1 MAFNPSID
9 RQACELFLAE
19 ALEVYQQVEEG
30 LLLAH
35 IPNAL
40 NLKKLILWVQS
51 IRQGAQQVE
60 LVDIQLLTA
69 GLETVLKT
77 CEANIESGELLAQ
90 DLLQHLCNALQLSLI
105 AHRSVIHTTTASEHQ
120 DFVLHSLVPK
130 ALDILEA
137 VFAQPLP
144 EDIRQELLLQQIQC
158 IQWWNNSLNLSEM
171 ETIAKATLNALQ
183 TFPESIE
190 AIASISLA
198 GFQVAHE
205 AALQRSIYQS
215 ASIQS
220 SPQPL
225 VTKTISPPLQP
236 ASHPSQQHVNTL
248 NPKDFLVGLANQKI
262 FCVATDSIFEI
273 VVPQADRILQEDDR
287 DRLLWGDRQL
297 PLFRFSDLWQSD
309 APTDEP
315 SFNPTSALILVL
327 NHELYP
333 VALSL
338 QVDRLI
344 VDMAIELHQLEDTL
358 PSAHQYCRYG
368 WTSLDNNWLEV
379 VDVNCLLRQHL
390 STDVPS
396 ELRTISEAQ
405 LSEWPATQN
414 SDFLWTTADE
424 SSPKTILIVDDSRT
438 IREILSTTLQNAGYT
453 VLQAQDGQE
462 AIAHLQVQPK
472 IDLTICDIEMS
483 NLNGFEFL
491 RQRLQDERWANIPV
505 LILSSHTSQEYRQL
519 AQKLGAAEYFTI
531 PYDAAELLDAIAALL
546 QD

>member
-1 MAFNPSID
+1 MVFNPSID

-30 LLLAH
+30 LLLTH
-35 IPNAL
+35 VPNAL
-40 NLKKLILWVQS
+40 NLKKLILGVQS
-51 IRQGAQQVE
+51 IQQGAQQVE

-77 CEANIESGELLAQ
+77 CEANIESGDLVAQ
-90 DLLQHLCNALQLSLI
+90 DLLQHLCNGLQLSLI
-105 AHRSVIHTTTASEHQ
+105 AHRSIIHTTTASEHQ

-144 EDIRQELLLQQIQC
+144 EDIRRELLLQQIQC

-171 ETIAKATLNALQ
+171 ETIAKATLNSLQ
-183 TFPESIE
+183 TFPQSIE
-190 AIASISLA
+190 AITSIMLA

-215 ASIQS
+215 ASS
-220 SPQPL
+220 QPSHKPL
-225 VTKTISPPLQP
+225 ATEPISPPLQ
-236 ASHPSQQHVNTL
+236 SSGDPSGYSVNTL

-262 FCVATDSIFEI
+262 FCVATDSIAEI
-273 VVPQADRILQEDDR
+273 IVPQANQLSREGEQNQ
-287 DRLLWGDRQL
+287 LLWGDRWL
-297 PLFRFSDLWQSD
+297 PLFCFSDLWQSD
-309 APTDEP
+309 ALVNELDI
-315 SFNPTSALILVL
+315 NPTSALILVL

-344 VDMAIELHQLEDTL
+344 VDMAIELHQREDTL

-368 WTSLDNNWLEV
+368 WTALDNNWLEV
-379 VDVNCLLRQHL
+379 VDVNCLLRQYL

-414 SDFLWTTADE
+414 SGFLWTTAAE
-424 SSPKTILIVDDSRT
+424 PGPKTILIVDDSRT
-438 IREILSTTLQNAGYT
+438 IREILSTTLQNAGYS

-462 AIAHLQVQPK
+462 AIAHLQCQPK

-491 RQRLQDERWANIPV
+491 RQRLQDERWAHIPV

-531 PYDAAELLDAIAALL
+531 PYDAAELLDTIEKLF

>member
-30 LLLAH
+30 LLLVH

-40 NLKKLILWVQS
+40 NLNKLILWVQS
-51 IRQGAQQVE
+51 IRQGAQRVE

-69 GLETVLKT
+69 GLEIVLKT
-77 CEANIESGELLAQ
+77 CEENVASGELLAQ
-90 DLLQHLCNALQLSLI
+90 DLLQNFCNGLQLSLI
-105 AHRSVIHTTTASEHQ
+105 AHRSIIYTTTASEHQ

-130 ALDILEA
+130 ALDILGA
-137 VFAQPLP
+137 VFTQPLP
-144 EDIRQELLLQQIQC
+144 EDIRYQLLLQQIQC

-171 ETIAKATLNALQ
+171 DRIANVTLNALQ
-183 TFPESIE
+183 TFPQSIE
-190 AIASISLA
+190 AIASIALA

-215 ASIQS
+215 STIQPS
-220 SPQPL
+220 QKPL
-225 VTKTISPPLQP
+225 ATEPISPP
-236 ASHPSQQHVNTL
+236 SPSSSDPPEYSLSTL
-248 NPKDFLVGLANQKI
+248 NPKDFLVGLAHQKI
-262 FCVATDSIFEI
+262 FCVATDSIVEI
-273 VVPQADRILQEDDR
+273 VVPQPDRLLREGNR
-287 DRLLWGDRQL
+287 DRLLWGNRQL
-297 PLFRFSDLWQSD
+297 PLFHFNDLWQSA
-309 APTDEP
+309 APANELKTD
-315 SFNPTSALILVL
+315 STSALILVL

-338 QVDRLI
+338 EVDRLI
-344 VDMAIELHQLEDTL
+344 VDVAIELHQREDTL
-358 PSAHQYCRYG
+358 PRAHQYCRYG
-368 WTSLDNNWLEV
+368 WTLLDNNWLEV
-379 VDVNCLLRQHL
+379 VDVNCLLRQYL
-390 STDVPS
+390 SMDVPS
-396 ELRTISEAQ
+396 ELRTISEDQ

-414 SDFLWTTADE
+414 SDFLWAATAE
-424 SSPKTILIVDDSRT
+424 PSPKTILIVDDSRT
-438 IREILSTTLQNAGYT
+438 VREILSTTLQSAGYD
-453 VLQAQDGQE
+453 VLQAQHGQE
-462 AIAHLQVQPK
+462 AIAHLQVQPQ

-491 RQRLQDERWANIPV
+491 RQRLQDERWTDIPV

-531 PYDAAELLDAIAALL
+531 PYNAAELLDAIAALL

>member
-1 MAFNPSID
+1 MAFNSSID

-35 IPNAL
+35 VPNAL
-40 NLKKLILWVQS
+40 NLKKLVLGVQT

-77 CEANIESGELLAQ
+77 CESTIESEGLLAQ

-130 ALDILEA
+130 TIDILDA

-144 EDIRQELLLQQIQC
+144 GEIRHELLLQQIQC
-158 IQWWNNSLNLSEM
+158 IHWWNHSLNLSEM
-171 ETIAKATLNALQ
+171 ETIAKATLNTLQ
-183 TFPESIE
+183 TFPQSID
-190 AIASISLA
+190 AIASVALA

-205 AALQRSIYQS
+205 AALQRSIDRS
-215 ASIQS
+215 ATIQ
-220 SPQPL
+220 PVQKPL
-225 VTKTISPPLQP
+225 KTEPVST
-236 ASHPSQQHVNTL
+236 PSQPSSNPQDYSLNRL
-248 NPKDFLVGLANQKI
+248 NPKDFLVGLAHQKI
-262 FCVATDSIFEI
+262 FCVATDSILEI
-273 VVPQADRILQEDDR
+273 VVPQTEQLLREEDR
-287 DRLLWGDRQL
+287 DRLLWGDRRV
-297 PLFRFSDLWQSD
+297 PLFRFSDLWQPD
-309 APTDEP
+309 TLINELNI
-315 SFNPTSALILVL
+315 NPTSALILVL
-327 NHELYP
+327 NHEIYP

-344 VDMAIELHQLEDTL
+344 VDTALELHQREDIL
-358 PSAHQYCRYG
+358 PSTRQYCRYG
-368 WTSLDNNWLEV
+368 WAVLDNNWLEV
-379 VDVNCLLRQHL
+379 VDVNCLLRQYL

-396 ELRTISEAQ
+396 ELRTISETQ

-414 SDFLWTTADE
+414 SDFLWATATE
-424 SSPKTILIVDDSRT
+424 PSSKTILIVDDSRT
-438 IREILSTTLQNAGYT
+438 VREILSTTLQTAGYE

-462 AIAHLQVQPK
+462 AIAHLQLQPR

-491 RQRLQDERWANIPV
+491 RQRLQDERWAHIPV

-531 PYDAAELLDAIAALL
+531 PYNAADLLNAIAKLL
-546 QD
+546 QA